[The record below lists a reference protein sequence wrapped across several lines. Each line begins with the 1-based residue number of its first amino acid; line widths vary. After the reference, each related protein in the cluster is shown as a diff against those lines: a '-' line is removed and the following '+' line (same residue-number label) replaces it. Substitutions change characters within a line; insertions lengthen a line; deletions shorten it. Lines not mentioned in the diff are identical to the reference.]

1 MECVISLYKVINWDD
16 RAINS
21 DYDNFVRLIDNV
33 TDYNFADY
41 GFPEWV
47 KKFYTPY
54 KDELYDWEKYK
65 EQTGIDVSSL
75 ECVAL
80 YGNSDMKPI
89 ADFIDNENNKVT
101 IELDNVP
108 LYYKDITILCYNQLA
123 YQEIDFNNK
132 FLENYEAEKKIESGI
147 YVWTKKDLEQ
157 YKNEYCIPDEKDR
170 FQKYIID
177 KFTEGED
184 CVCFCVY

>member
-1 MECVISLYKVINWDD
+1 M
-16 RAINS
+16 
-21 DYDNFVRLIDNV
+21 
-33 TDYNFADY
+33 
-41 GFPEWV
+41 
-47 KKFYTPY
+47 
-54 KDELYDWEKYK
+54 
-65 EQTGIDVSSL
+65 
-75 ECVAL
+75 
-80 YGNSDMKPI
+80 
-89 ADFIDNENNKVT
+89 
-101 IELDNVP
+101 DNVP

-123 YQEIDFNNK
+123 YQEIEFNDK

-147 YVWTKKDLEQ
+147 YLWTKKDLEQ

>member
-16 RAINS
+16 RPINS

-123 YQEIDFNNK
+123 YQEIEFNDK

-147 YVWTKKDLEQ
+147 YLWTKKDLEQ

>member
-1 MECVISLYKVINWDD
+1 MECVISLYKIINLDD
-16 RAINS
+16 RPINS
-21 DYDNFVRLIDNV
+21 EYDDFVRLIDNI

-41 GFPEWV
+41 GFPAWV
-47 KKFYTPY
+47 KRFYTPY

-65 EQTGIDVSSL
+65 EQTGINVPSL

-80 YGNSDMKPI
+80 YGNSDMKPV
-89 ADFIDNENNKVT
+89 ADFIDKENNKVT

-123 YQEIDFNNK
+123 YQEIEFNDK
-132 FLENYEAEKKIESGI
+132 FLEYYETVKKIESGF
-147 YVWTKKDLEQ
+147 YVWTKKELEQ
-157 YKNEYCIPDEKDR
+157 YKNEYCVLDEKDR

-184 CVCFCVY
+184 CVCFCL